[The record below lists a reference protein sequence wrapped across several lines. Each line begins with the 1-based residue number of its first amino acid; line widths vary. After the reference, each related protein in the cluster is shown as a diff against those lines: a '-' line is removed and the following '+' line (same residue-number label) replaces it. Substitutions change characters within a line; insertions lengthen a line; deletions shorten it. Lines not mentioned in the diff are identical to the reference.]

1 MRRPVRANWAV
12 SVVRND
18 PILRLTTRIVKV
30 SYSRI
35 KALSPTLGD
44 NDTACILGHVVAHE
58 IGHLLLPR
66 GPAFA
71 FRHHA
76 RMAGPA
82 ARGPWRALLHG
93 GPGSRHPGKACSS

>member
-18 PILRLTTRIVKV
+18 PILRLTTPIVKV

-44 NDTACILGHVVAHE
+44 
-58 IGHLLLPR
+58 
-66 GPAFA
+66 
-71 FRHHA
+71 RHCLHSRA
-76 RMAGPA
+76 R
-82 ARGPWRALLHG
+82 RR
-93 GPGSRHPGKACSS
+93 S